1 MTAAAQGV
9 RLEAASRGQH
19 TAAARWVGQW
29 PPMMVRGGD
38 EDDGPTTGGR
48 PREMTAHV
56 TFLRPNAYELG
67 LRGFH
72 EKAHL
77 QSFLRRATN
86 QPKIVF
92 KKTKCNL
99 TCSPMVGRSSGTQP
113 TRVQILVL
121 ASFLESF
128 RIYRRYA
135 LSGKRRSRRRRG
147 AIGDFG
153 NLQICRW
160 WIYRRYATYS

>member
-92 KKTKCNL
+92 KKNKMQFDL
-99 TCSPMVGRSSGTQP
+99 
-113 TRVQILVL
+113 
-121 ASFLESF
+121 
-128 RIYRRYA
+128 
-135 LSGKRRSRRRRG
+135 
-147 AIGDFG
+147 
-153 NLQICRW
+153 
-160 WIYRRYATYS
+160 